1 MKRFLLL
8 LLSLIFVLSLCACS
22 EGNAILVQEY
32 KFPKDTMAAG
42 MDLTGLTKDEA
53 WDALASA
60 VANYTMELT
69 VDGNPI
75 TITGEDMDLSCSR
88 EVFVDGVA
96 ALEAGSQPDF
106 AKLIR
111 FSEAKLLLALNR
123 GLNRN
128 AQNAALVYDEAAA
141 AYVLQPHQEGLRTDH
156 KALSGAIKDAIRNL
170 VPQHSVTGFSE
181 VLMPEVLSDD
191 PAVQT
196 ALEQVNKMTV
206 TELSYTFGAGSSNP
220 TVHTIAP
227 ETIRTFVNLGED
239 GVTPS
244 VDMEAITAYAEAL
257 AAEHFIPARM
267 DGFRTTA
274 GEELDLVISYDPCQV
289 DAALLAD
296 DIRFFVQYGISA
308 ERIAPYFGSS
318 NHDMPFGG
326 TYAEVD
332 LNTQHLWFYQ
342 EGKLLMDTDLVSGCV
357 DLNMTTPNGVFYVYS
372 RIRSTHLEGP
382 GYRSYVNYWMPF
394 YRGYGLHDATWR
406 DEFGGNI
413 YLDDGSH
420 GCVNLP
426 LENAA
431 ILFKNS
437 RSGHTRVIVH
447 GGENPPPMEE
457 QILLGK
463 SEYEVTADA
472 EPFKLNT
479 HSKYVWPD
487 YYYVSDNPQ
496 VATVDENGQVTV
508 TGIGTANIT
517 VTCTTESI
525 YNAASTTVVV
535 NVQAAEE
542 EAA

>member
-22 EGNAILVQEY
+22 EGNSILVQEY
-32 KFPKDTMAAG
+32 KFPKGTMAAG
-42 MDLTGLTKDEA
+42 MDLIGLSKDEA
-53 WDALASA
+53 WDALVSA

-69 VDGNPI
+69 VDGNPV
-75 TITGEDMDLSCSR
+75 TITGEDMDLSCSW

-123 GLNRN
+123 SLNRN

-141 AYVLQPHQEGLRTDH
+141 AYVLQPHREGLRTDH

-181 VLMPEVLSDD
+181 VLTPEVLSDD
-191 PAVQT
+191 PAVQA

-267 DGFRTTA
+267 DAFRTT
-274 GEELDLVISYDPCQV
+274 GGKDLDMIVTYEACQV
-289 DAALLAD
+289 DPALLAD

-308 ERIAPYFGSS
+308 ERNAPYMGNGNPDLAFDG
-318 NHDMPFGG
+318 H
-326 TYAEVD
+326 YVEVD
-332 LNTQHLWFYQ
+332 LSSQHLWLYKN
-342 EGKLLMDTDLVSGCV
+342 GKCIFDTDLVSGNAS
-357 DLNMTTPNGVFYVYS
+357 LKHNTPNGVFTIYS
-372 RIRSTHLEGP
+372 RTRSIDLVGAD
-382 GYRSYVNYWMPF
+382 YRSFVNYWMPF
-394 YRGYGLHDATWR
+394 YRAYGLHDATWR
-406 DEFGGNI
+406 DEFGGDI

-426 LENAA
+426 LESAS
-431 ILFKNS
+431 IVFKNS
-437 RSGHTRVIVH
+437 ISGRTRVVIY
-447 GGENPPPMEE
+447 GGKGAVPLKE
-457 QILLGK
+457 QVLQGK
-463 SEYEVTADA
+463 TERNVTIGDD
-472 EPFKLNT
+472 PFDLNI
-479 HSKYVWPD
+479 HSKYAWPD
-487 YYYVSDNPQ
+487 YYYESDNPA
-496 VATVDENGQVTV
+496 VATVDEYGEVTLHS
-508 TGIGTANIT
+508 IGTANIT
-517 VTCTTESI
+517 VSCTTETI
-525 YNAASTTVVV
+525 YHTASVTVTV